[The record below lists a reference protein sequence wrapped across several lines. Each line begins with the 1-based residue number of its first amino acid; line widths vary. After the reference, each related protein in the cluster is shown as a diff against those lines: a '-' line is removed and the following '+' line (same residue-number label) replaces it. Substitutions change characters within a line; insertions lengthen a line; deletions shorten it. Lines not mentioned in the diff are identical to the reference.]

1 MSDRREPPEF
11 GPGHAALPPRDYPPT
26 AEFPPVGHSSPPP
39 YDPTSAYPAGEPYH
53 DSYPDGPGAA
63 PAGHPGHGAQPR
75 GGHPRH
81 GAADHRGYGTPP
93 PGYGSADHP
102 GYGTPPP
109 GYGSADHPGYGTPPP
124 GYGSADHP
132 GYGTPPP
139 GYGSADHPGYEAAP
153 PPGGHPGYG
162 PQSPAPGHPAPP
174 RRSNTPLIALILAIT
189 LLLCGGVATTGV
201 LLYQRG
207 KEKAQEAVDGFPTA
221 LPTVVPTLPSDLP
234 GLPDIPGGQK
244 VTVEYEVSGDGPATI
259 FYTEKLN
266 GLPKTIPDA
275 QLPWRLTLTM
285 QGPSLISVWAVR
297 RSINDG
303 TITCRATVDGRTAS
317 EHTASGRIA
326 TATCNKLTLN

>member
-81 GAADHRGYGTPP
+81 GAADHR
-93 PGYGSADHP
+93 
-102 GYGTPPP
+102 
-109 GYGSADHPGYGTPPP
+109 GYGTPPP